1 MEYTLTKYE
10 MFKETK
16 GGISKTSNQLDTL
29 KNSQEYLKQQW
40 QQIELL

>member
-1 MEYTLTKYE
+1 MYE

-16 GGISKTSNQLDTL
+16 GGISKTSKQSDTL

-40 QQIELL
+40 QQTELLEIKKM